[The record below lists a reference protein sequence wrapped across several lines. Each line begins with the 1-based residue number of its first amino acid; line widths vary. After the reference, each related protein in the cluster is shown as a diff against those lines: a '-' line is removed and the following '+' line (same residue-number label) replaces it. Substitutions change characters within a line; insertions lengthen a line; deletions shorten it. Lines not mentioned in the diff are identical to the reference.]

1 MQDAFDFQKYNI
13 VLCFL
18 ERQGSALM
26 QSRKT
31 PRIRQLEALMAVIG
45 NGSMTAAATELGISQ
60 PAISRLLSDLGKEF
74 DFQLFDK
81 RDGRL
86 VPSQEVRLL
95 EPDIRR
101 VVDLIRHISDVSVD
115 ITKRKAGHIRIACLP
130 GFATSHLPTV
140 VAEFLRD
147 RPGISMTIEPDR
159 PERIL
164 EWMITEQYDFGITD
178 GFVGHPAVEKNDLNM
193 RTVCIFPKG
202 HRLVQFD
209 QIRPRDLKD
218 ENVIHTRKDSVFYQE
233 LERRFRDDQVELRSH
248 IEVRQ
253 FTAAC
258 ELVCNGA
265 GVSVVS
271 ELDADK
277 YKNQGLE
284 FRPFHP
290 RLPHCISLVRP
301 VHKTPSLVTMEF
313 VEVFKESLEKYL
325 EIC

>member
-1 MQDAFDFQKYNI
+1 MQN
-13 VLCFL
+13 
-18 ERQGSALM
+18 
-26 QSRKT
+26 RKNL
-31 PRIRQLEALMAVIG
+31 RIRQLEALIAVIG
-45 NGSMTAAATELGISQ
+45 TGSMTAAAAELGISQ

-101 VVDLIRHISDVSVD
+101 VVDLMRHISDVSID
-115 ITKRKAGHIRIACLP
+115 ITMRKAGHIRIACLP
-130 GFATSHLPTV
+130 GFATSHLPAL

-178 GFVGHPAVEKNDLNM
+178 GFSGHPAVDKTDLNI
-193 RTVCIFPKG
+193 RTVCIFPDG
-202 HRLVQFD
+202 HPLEKSAY
-209 QIRPRDLKD
+209 ITARDLER
-218 ENVIHTRKDSVFYQE
+218 ENIIHTRKDSAFYQD
-233 LERRFRDDQVELRSH
+233 LERRFNEDQISLRSH

-258 ELVCNGA
+258 ELVRHGA

-271 ELDADK
+271 ELDAVK
-277 YKNQGLE
+277 YQDLGVR
-284 FRPFHP
+284 FRPFRP
-290 RLPHCISLVRP
+290 SLPHCVSLVRP
-301 VHKTPSLVTMEF
+301 IHKTPSLITLEFMEA
-313 VEVFKESLEKYL
+313 FKESLGRYL
-325 EIC
+325 DTRKVQ

>member
-1 MQDAFDFQKYNI
+1 
-13 VLCFL
+13 
-18 ERQGSALM
+18 
-26 QSRKT
+26 
-31 PRIRQLEALMAVIG
+31 MAVIG
-45 NGSMTAAATELGISQ
+45 NGSMTAAAAELGISQ

-101 VVDLIRHISDVSVD
+101 VIELMRQISSVSSD

-130 GFATSHLPTV
+130 GFATSHLPEV
-140 VAEFLRD
+140 VADFLRD

-178 GFVGHPAVEKNDLNM
+178 GFFGHPAVERFDVAV
-193 RTVCIFPKG
+193 RTVCIFPEG
-202 HRLVQFD
+202 HALAGTTS
-209 QIRPRDLKD
+209 IRPSDLAAEKF
-218 ENVIHTRKDSVFYQE
+218 IHPRKDSVFYQE
-233 LERRFRDDQVELRSH
+233 IERCFRDDQAEMRSY

-258 ELVCNGA
+258 ELVCKGA
-265 GVSVVS
+265 GVSIVS
-271 ELDADK
+271 ELDAVN
-277 YKNQGLE
+277 YVGRGLD
-284 FRPFHP
+284 FRPFQP
-290 RLPHCISLVRP
+290 EVPHGLSLVRP
-301 VHKTPSLVTMEF
+301 IHKTPSLITLEF
-313 VEVFKESLEKYL
+313 IEHFRRSLDPFLVAE
-325 EIC
+325 